1 MKKAHRKLIIILA
14 CVILILAAAGIIRYA
29 VYIGTSLSSE
39 DSRTYVTEH
48 SDRKA
53 TEFLVCTLNGNL
65 YYIPENGD
73 TTKPQELF
81 VYKQLPVSD
90 RRKFIAEVKMGEN
103 VGVFSYPSP
112 QGEEYG
118 LDLENRVYFSANEK
132 HINRCVYVIST
143 NGTEKTYEKWVAC
156 EMPFIIELENIGT
169 AFNVI
174 TKIINVKFY
183 DADGNLVEEFDTPD
197 HSSEY
202 LK

>member
-1 MKKAHRKLIIILA
+1 M
-14 CVILILAAAGIIRYA
+14 ILILAAAGIIRYA

-39 DSRTYVTEH
+39 DSRAYVTEH

-65 YYIPENGD
+65 YYIPKDGD

-81 VYKQLPVSD
+81 VFKQLPVSD

-103 VGVFSYPSP
+103 VGVYSYPSP

-143 NGTEKTYEKWVAC
+143 NGIEMTYEKGFPS
-156 EMPFIIELENIGT
+156 ESPYLFELENIGT
-169 AFNVI
+169 AFNVT
-174 TKIINVKFY
+174 TKIINLKFY

-202 LK
+202 LE